1 MRNQK
6 RNYTGQILQSL
17 AMFLKNLFL
26 CSLQSRIRVG
36 SKNTAKGQTITHL
49 HRRMNGLA
57 SVWFLEIVFFFR
69 DFFDTFEISSLQICY
84 KERARGR
91 STLVFCFEY
100 SIEYERLDILY
111 FKEIITI
118 PKQSEC
124 NVNSYNKDIDIDIDI
139 DIDKYKEIFIA
150 NSFYNSPHILK
161 DPLHL
166 NYVYF
171 QQRNE
176 TRSSWILDL

>member
-1 MRNQK
+1 MSDFWK
-6 RNYTGQILQSL
+6 
-17 AMFLKNLFL
+17 LFL
-26 CSLQSRIRVG
+26 S
-36 SKNTAKGQTITHL
+36 
-49 HRRMNGLA
+49 
-57 SVWFLEIVFFFR
+57 LEIFFG
-69 DFFDTFEISSLQICY
+69 TFEISSLQICY
-84 KERARGR
+84 EERARGH

-100 SIEYERLDILY
+100 SIVYERLNILY
-111 FKEIITI
+111 FNHSFQSGIITI

-124 NVNSYNKDIDIDIDI
+124 NVNSYSKDIDIDKD
-139 DIDKYKEIFIA
+139 KEIFIV